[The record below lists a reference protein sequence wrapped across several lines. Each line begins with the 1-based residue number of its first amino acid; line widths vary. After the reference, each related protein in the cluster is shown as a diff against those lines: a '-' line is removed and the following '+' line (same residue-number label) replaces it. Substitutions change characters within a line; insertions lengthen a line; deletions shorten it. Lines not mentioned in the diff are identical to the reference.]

1 MPGGKLFGARS
12 SEAQYAALKWTIR
25 LSASTTATPIGIAS
39 STASVSSEA
48 GAIDAVMEVAVVGTS
63 GSCAARDTRWTDR
76 MQQYDRGGQQKGGN
90 GLVHGCQCNG
100 HGQQK

>member
-1 MPGGKLFGARS
+1 MPGGKLFGAMS

-39 STASVSSEA
+39 NTASVSSEA
-48 GAIDAVMEVAVVGTS
+48 GTMDAVMDVAMVGTS

-76 MQQYDRGGQQKGGN
+76 MQQYDGGRQQEGGD
-90 GLVHGCQCNG
+90 GLVHGCQGDG
-100 HGQQK
+100 HH